1 MLARTEN
8 RLLYQRNAAQ
18 ILLMGYLDEIIYLK
32 STTRKSK
39 EETKESP
46 DVAQNRG
53 EIEGE
58 FLHSFFVVH
67 GVIEDLSRK
76 RWIFHLCQDQ
86 HLLRSSRS
94 HLLSNSL
101 RSNAKGNLLESPWRT
116 QGESTDFVTGAVV
129 AARVRVEEPFEQEV
143 GTRRHVATAGRSFP
157 SDAPR

>member
-18 ILLMGYLDEIIYLK
+18 ILLMGYLDEIIYLFLK

-46 DVAQNRG
+46 NVAQNRG

-76 RWIFHLCQDQ
+76 R
-86 HLLRSSRS
+86 
-94 HLLSNSL
+94 
-101 RSNAKGNLLESPWRT
+101 
-116 QGESTDFVTGAVV
+116 
-129 AARVRVEEPFEQEV
+129 
-143 GTRRHVATAGRSFP
+143 
-157 SDAPR
+157 